1 MASSGS
7 DKRQRD
13 RVIRVRVS
21 AEEQAK
27 ARLRADRSGLSMSAY
42 FRAAALDTKPLRAER
57 QPAVNRQEVAKLIG
71 ELGKLRQSLKDAAL
85 VADRDRCAALI
96 EGLERDF
103 WELRALCFEALGREP

>member
-1 MASSGS
+1 MATSGS

-13 RVIRVRVS
+13 HVIKVRVS
-21 AEEQAK
+21 AEEFAK
-27 ARLRADRSGLSMSAY
+27 AKLRAGRSGLSVSAY

-71 ELGKLRQSLKDAAL
+71 ELGKLRQSLQDAAGDQPKCL
-85 VADRDRCAALI
+85 ALM
-96 EGLERDF
+96 EGFERDF